1 MNNALPLRG
10 VRQHEFW
17 SLVVKL
23 GIEDNRRLLLIAE
36 KEQHLRDLLQID
48 KRSDKAVLLWEISC
62 KATSFLW
69 WSRTFSFW
77 CRNIIHSLWSHLP
90 VFQIHNRQMHCT
102 ISVFP
107 DWFNSWSRANVS
119 YMIRVSQRLV
129 MENSFS
135 YWHILVLW
143 SCHVSLRASWVE
155 GKTVTLKRLCISV
168 CFWYLVEHFC

>member
-62 KATSFLW
+62 KATSF
-69 WSRTFSFW
+69 F
-77 CRNIIHSLWSHLP
+77 
-90 VFQIHNRQMHCT
+90 
-102 ISVFP
+102 
-107 DWFNSWSRANVS
+107 
-119 YMIRVSQRLV
+119 V
-129 MENSFS
+129 MESNVFILMQEYNSQ
-135 YWHILVLW
+135 LVVAFTSVPDTQSSDALYDI
-143 SCHVSLRASWVE
+143 SLP
-155 GKTVTLKRLCISV
+155 
-168 CFWYLVEHFC
+168 

>member
-62 KATSFLW
+62 KATSFL
-69 WSRTFSFW
+69 
-77 CRNIIHSLWSHLP
+77 
-90 VFQIHNRQMHCT
+90 
-102 ISVFP
+102 
-107 DWFNSWSRANVS
+107 
-119 YMIRVSQRLV
+119 
-129 MENSFS
+129 
-135 YWHILVLW
+135 
-143 SCHVSLRASWVE
+143 
-155 GKTVTLKRLCISV
+155 
-168 CFWYLVEHFC
+168 